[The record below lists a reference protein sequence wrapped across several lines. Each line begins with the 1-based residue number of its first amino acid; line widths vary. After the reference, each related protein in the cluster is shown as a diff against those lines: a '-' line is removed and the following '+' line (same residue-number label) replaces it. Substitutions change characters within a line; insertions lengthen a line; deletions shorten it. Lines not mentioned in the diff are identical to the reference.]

1 MACRQEDGGRD
12 ERPRADLGEAHAAA
26 GGNHDAPT
34 FGCCPLSGN
43 PFVVIA
49 FAPPAK
55 MVDELRRGQ

>member
-1 MACRQEDGGRD
+1 MI
-12 ERPRADLGEAHAAA
+12 
-26 GGNHDAPT
+26 APT

-55 MVDELRRGQ
+55 MVDAATAAASRALLI